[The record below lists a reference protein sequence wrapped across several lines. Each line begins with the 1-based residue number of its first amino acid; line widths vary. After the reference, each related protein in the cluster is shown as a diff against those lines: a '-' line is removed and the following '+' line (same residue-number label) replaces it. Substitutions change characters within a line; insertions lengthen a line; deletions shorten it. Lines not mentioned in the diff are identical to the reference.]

1 MCRDVITLHDLAQD
15 DLVFFFRPLPWEYG
29 IRNLLR
35 RPLRTGLTLLALT
48 TVTLLV
54 MVVLGFVR
62 GLDRSLAVSG
72 DPQTVIV
79 FSLGMGENL
88 EYSSVPMRTADLL
101 ASSINGIRERY
112 GQKYASP
119 ELYLGTKVKADTEAS
134 EEMGLVRGLTPSAL
148 LVHSNM
154 EITHGDWPR
163 VNEVLVGRM
172 AATKLGLTEDQ
183 IQPGQQLLFEGRT
196 WTISGTFAAA
206 GSTYESEI
214 WCRLDDLQQAMKR
227 QDLSLV
233 AITLGPDASF
243 QYVDLFCKERLDLE
257 LQAIRQTDYFATLQK
272 DYDPVRWLSWLVVV
286 LVAGAGVFVGL
297 NTMYGAVVGR
307 IPELA
312 TLQTI
317 GFSRRAAILSV
328 MQEGTI
334 LAMTSALLASIIAY
348 GLIHRAAVRFTMG
361 AFELQIDSGTLLI
374 GYGIALF
381 LGIVGSLPPAVRV
394 FRLSVVDGLKAV

>member
-1 MCRDVITLHDLAQD
+1 VL
-15 DLVFFFRPLPWEYG
+15 FFRPLPWEYG

-35 RPLRTGLTLLALT
+35 RPLRTSLTLLALT
-48 TVTLLV
+48 MVILLV

-62 GLDRSLAVSG
+62 GLDRSLEVSG

-101 ASSINGIRERY
+101 AASIGGIQKRY
-112 GQKYASP
+112 GQKYSSP
-119 ELYLGTKVKADTEAS
+119 ELYLGTKVQATAEAPQ
-134 EEMGLVRGLTPSAL
+134 EMGLVRGLTPAAL
-148 LVHSNM
+148 LVHGDV
-154 EITHGDWPR
+154 EITQGDWPR

-172 AATKLGLTEDQ
+172 AATKLGLTPEQ
-183 IQPGQQLLFEGRT
+183 VQPGRQVIFEGRT

-206 GSTYESEI
+206 GSTYESEL

-233 AITLGPDASF
+233 ALTLGPQASF
-243 QYVDLFCKERLDLE
+243 ADVDLFCKERLDLE
-257 LQAIRQTDYFATLQK
+257 LQAIRQTEYFASLQQ
-272 DYDPVRWLSWLVVV
+272 DYAAVRWLSWLVVG
-286 LVAGAGVFVGL
+286 LVASAGVFVGL

-317 GFSRRAAILSV
+317 GFSRRATILSV
-328 MQEGTI
+328 VQEGSI
-334 LAMTSALLASIIAY
+334 LAMTAALLASIVAY
-348 GLIHRAAVRFTMG
+348 GVIHRAAVRFTMG

-374 GYGIALF
+374 GYAIALF
-381 LGIVGSLPPAVRV
+381 LGIVGSLPPAVRL
-394 FRLSVVDGLKAV
+394 FRMSVVDGLKAV

>member
-1 MCRDVITLHDLAQD
+1 MFL
-15 DLVFFFRPLPWEYG
+15 FRPLPWEYG

-62 GLDRSLAVSG
+62 GLDRSLSVSG
-72 DPQTVIV
+72 DPHTVIV

-101 ASSINGIRERY
+101 ASSVGGIRERY
-112 GQKYASP
+112 GQKYSSP
-119 ELYLGTKVKADTEAS
+119 ELYLGTKVRSAPDAP
-134 EEMGLVRGLTPSAL
+134 EEMGLVRGVTPAAL
-148 LVHSNM
+148 LVHHNL
-154 EITHGDWPR
+154 EITRGDWPR

-172 AATKLGLTEDQ
+172 AATKLGLTDAQ
-183 IQPGQQLLFEGRT
+183 TRPGQQLTFEGRT
-196 WTISGTFAAA
+196 WTISGMFAAGGA
-206 GSTYESEI
+206 TYESEV
-214 WCRLDDLQQAMKR
+214 WCRLDDLQQALKR

-233 AITLGPDASF
+233 ALALEPTARF
-243 QYVDLFCKERLDLE
+243 QQVDLFCKERLDLE
-257 LQAIRQTDYFATLQK
+257 LQAIRQQDYFATLQK
-272 DYDPVRWLSWLVVV
+272 DYEPVRWLSWLVVA
-286 LVAGAGVFVGL
+286 LVAGAGVMIGL
-297 NTMYGAVVGR
+297 NTMYGAIVGR
-307 IPELA
+307 VPELA

-317 GFSRRAAILSV
+317 GFSRRAAVLRL

-334 LAMTSALLASIIAY
+334 LAMSAALLASILAY
-348 GLIHRAAVRFTMG
+348 GLIHKSAVRFTMG

-374 GYGIALF
+374 AYGIALF
-381 LGIVGSLPPAVRV
+381 LGIVGTLPPAIRV